1 MTKVDIVVITL
12 LIGLFGA
19 NIYFALFRNL
29 LVCAFRNS
37 ISQVCYDRQIE
48 FIDGSV
54 IPVDMDVYEAWKKE
68 MDKIDRIVDDILAV
82 PYEKMLFSFKP
93 LNVEN
98 WYTEEQVKFLRGETH
113 LPKNL
118 FVGGTNVDMS
128 TL

>member
-1 MTKVDIVVITL
+1 MTIVDIVVITL
-12 LIGLFGA
+12 LVGLFWFGLLR
-19 NIYFALFRNL
+19 NIKVCFFRN
-29 LVCAFRNS
+29 N
-37 ISQVCYDRQIE
+37 ISQVCNYRQIE

-68 MDKIDRIVDDILAV
+68 MDKIDCIVDDILAV

-113 LPKNL
+113 LPENL

>member
-1 MTKVDIVVITL
+1 MTIVDIVVITFFV
-12 LIGLFGA
+12 GLFWA
-19 NIYFALFRNL
+19 NIYFCLLRNIEVCSFRKG
-29 LVCAFRNS
+29 
-37 ISQVCYDRQIE
+37 ISQVCRDRLIE

-98 WYTEEQVKFLRGETH
+98 WYTEEQIKFLRGETH
-113 LPKNL
+113 LPENL
-118 FVGGTNVDMS
+118 FVRGTNVDMS